1 MKILHTTIILLLLSS
16 LHLQAAQQKPR
27 AAINAKIADI
37 CDAKTRCVNI
47 VKERLSDKCGN
58 DVTCLNVQVDR
69 LDRIKQ
75 SRDDSA
81 EDIANNI
88 DDLLAQEEALEQRLD
103 ELEAEI
109 AAKEDELESALD
121 AAANNPGSNNTNAV
135 SEMKNSLKDQ
145 SKAMEGAVTPTLKN
159 ENGFREYSP
168 RVKEAEASAK
178 EEKRKERREEK
189 KRFLEY
195 GTETVIPKNPIKTSR
210 TATLNAV
217 RNGWLVGF
225 SMLERKDDPCRI
237 TIYSANKQFV
247 TGPNRA
253 DQVDGDGSSKGQSD
267 LFLVC
272 DGDAEPGSE
281 KLLAFNSTDYKITQN
296 YPYAYR
302 PAGVDMPYAI
312 NSIKVCQRRSNQLLK
327 GAKIQ
332 AVGLSF
338 EKDSVV
344 TSQIMSDKT
353 VVPSAAEAAKGA
365 VPEIRKVFASAEFE
379 RPNCNDWQPTLMCPK
394 GLVATGVIVHYDMN
408 KKRAQIKDLS
418 LKCATLVYQ

>member
-1 MKILHTTIILLLLSS
+1 MKMLHTTIILLLLSS
-16 LHLQAAQQKPR
+16 LHVQAAQQKPR

-37 CDAKTRCVNI
+37 CDAKKRCVNI

-109 AAKEDELESALD
+109 AAKEDELEAASN
-121 AAANNPGSNNTNAV
+121 AAANNSGSNNTNAV
-135 SEMKNSLKDQ
+135 SEMQNSLKDQ
-145 SKAMEGAVTPTLKN
+145 SKAMEDAVTSPLKN
-159 ENGFREYSP
+159 ENGFRENSP
-168 RVKEAEASAK
+168 RVKEAEALAK

-189 KRFLEY
+189 KRFLKY
-195 GTETVIPKNPIKTSR
+195 GAETVIPKNPIKTSR

-225 SMLERKDDPCRI
+225 SMLERKDDPCWI

-253 DQVDGDGSSKGQSD
+253 DQVDGDGSSRGQSD
-267 LFLVC
+267 TFLAC
-272 DGDAEPGSE
+272 DGDAGSA

-312 NSIKVCQRRSNQLLK
+312 NSIQVCQRRSNQLLK

-344 TSQIMSDKT
+344 TSQIMRDET
-353 VVPSAAEAAKGA
+353 VVPSAAEVSKGA
-365 VPEIRKVFASAEFE
+365 VPEIRKVFASADFE

-394 GLVATGVIVHYDMN
+394 GQVATGVIVHYDMN